1 MSFDCSITIPHGM
14 SIAHTMSLNQNI
26 KKIIKELVAKKN
38 HYLRMV
44 QFSEKIYKNNF
55 GTQNFSTRPNLKFTH
70 LLNFCDLVFWIISC
84 MINFDHGL

>member
-44 QFSEKIYKNNF
+44 QFSEKIVQ
-55 GTQNFSTRPNLKFTH
+55 G
-70 LLNFCDLVFWIISC
+70 VFWVY
-84 MINFDHGL
+84 FVL